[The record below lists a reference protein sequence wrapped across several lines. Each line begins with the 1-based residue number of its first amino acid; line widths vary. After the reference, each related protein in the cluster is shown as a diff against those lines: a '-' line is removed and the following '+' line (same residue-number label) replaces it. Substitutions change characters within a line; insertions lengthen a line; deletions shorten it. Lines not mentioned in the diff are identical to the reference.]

1 MIAQVVRN
9 LCGGVDFPGQ
19 VPGVL
24 DYSAPDKLWYGLPGV
39 PNGWMFARGSITI
52 IFGRSYMNHSRTF
65 IAAFAGVVS
74 MLALAPF
81 ANVEGAQHKWKVQNL
96 YAPGTTVYKDFQA
109 FAARVKEATKGE
121 VEIET
126 FPVAT
131 IVPQAEALDAIQ
143 AGLLDGAAG
152 TMAYQGGK
160 EPAAA
165 FWDMT
170 AAYDNPLHL
179 LMWYRQGGGMEIMNK
194 IAAKWNAV
202 FLGPIILGLES
213 IPSKKPIRSI
223 ADFKGV
229 KMRAPDGIPAEIFSM
244 LGASVSVMPGTEVY
258 TALDTGKIEATDW
271 GTLSVNDEA
280 GYNRIAPY
288 AIYPGIHSM
297 NSVDFVLSKR
307 KWNALSAEQKAI
319 VTVAVDEWSLRT
331 WMSQELE
338 DRKAVSRRD
347 PATLIQWGEKEK
359 AELRKV
365 AQKVWLKWS
374 TKSPLAKEI
383 YESQTKFLKSIG
395 KL

>member
-1 MIAQVVRN
+1 MN
-9 LCGGVDFPGQ
+9 G
-19 VPGVL
+19 
-24 DYSAPDKLWYGLPGV
+24 SAKF
-39 PNGWMFARGSITI
+39 MAR
-52 IFGRSYMNHSRTF
+52 
-65 IAAFAGVVS
+65 AAALILSAG
-74 MLALAPF
+74 LALTA
-81 ANVEGAQHKWKVQNL
+81 AAQSQHKWKVQNL
-96 YAPGTTVYKDFQA
+96 YGPTTTVYKDFQA
-109 FAARVKEATKGE
+109 FAARVKEATGGQ
-121 VEIET
+121 VDIQT

-131 IVPQAEALDAIQ
+131 IVPQAEALDAIN
-143 AGLLDGAAG
+143 AGLLDGAVG

-179 LMWYRQGGGMEIMNK
+179 LMWYRQGGGMAIMNK

-202 FLGPIILGLES
+202 FLGPVILGLES

-223 ADFKGV
+223 ADFRGV
-229 KMRAPDGIPAEIFSM
+229 KMRAPDGIPAEIFAK

-297 NSVDFVLSKR
+297 NSVDFVLSR
-307 KWNALSAEQKAI
+307 RRWNELSAEQKAV
-319 VTVAVDEWSLRT
+319 VTAAVDEWCLRT

-338 DRKAVSRRD
+338 DRKAVAKRD
-347 PATLIQWGEKEK
+347 PKTLVAWGEKEK
-359 AELRKV
+359 ADFRKV
-365 AQKVWLKWS
+365 AQGVWQKWS
-374 TKSPLAKEI
+374 KKSLLAKEI
-383 YESQTKFLKSIG
+383 YESQVKYLTSIG

>member
-1 MIAQVVRN
+1 MIRA
-9 LCGGVDFPGQ
+9 LKL
-19 VPGVL
+19 VPAFV
-24 DYSAPDKLWYGLPGV
+24 
-39 PNGWMFARGSITI
+39 
-52 IFGRSYMNHSRTF
+52 
-65 IAAFAGVVS
+65 AFALVA
-74 MLALAPF
+74 ALILVGSASAAEP
-81 ANVEGAQHKWKVQNL
+81 QHKWKVQNL
-96 YAPGTTVYKDFQA
+96 YGPSTTVYKDFQA

-121 VEIET
+121 VDIQT

-131 IVPQAEALDAIQ
+131 IVPQAEALDAIK
-143 AGLLDGAAG
+143 AGLLDGAVG

-194 IAAKWNAV
+194 IAAKWDAV

-229 KMRAPDGIPAEIFSM
+229 KMRAPDGIPAEIFAK

-297 NSVDFVLSKR
+297 NSIDFVISKR
-307 KWNALSAEQKAI
+307 KWNALSVEQKAI
-319 VTVAVDEWSLRT
+319 ITAAVDEWCMRT
-331 WMSQELE
+331 WMDQELE
-338 DRKAVSRRD
+338 DRKAAAKRD
-347 PATLIQWGEKEK
+347 PKTLVPWGEKEK
-359 AELRKV
+359 GDFRKI
-365 AQKVWLKWS
+365 AQSVWEKWS

-383 YESQTKFLKSIG
+383 YESQVTFLKSIG

>member
-1 MIAQVVRN
+1 V
-9 LCGGVDFPGQ
+9 G
-19 VPGVL
+19 
-24 DYSAPDKLWYGLPGV
+24 
-39 PNGWMFARGSITI
+39 
-52 IFGRSYMNHSRTF
+52 
-65 IAAFAGVVS
+65 
-74 MLALAPF
+74 LALAGTAMP
-81 ANVEGAQHKWKVQNL
+81 AAAQHKWKVQNL
-96 YAPGTTVYKDFQA
+96 YGPNTTVYKDFQV
-109 FAARVKEATKGE
+109 FAARIKEATSGA
-121 VEIET
+121 VDIQP

-131 IVPQAEALDAIQ
+131 IVPQAEALDAIK
-143 AGLLDGAAG
+143 AGLLDGAVG

-165 FWDMT
+165 FWDLT
-170 AAYDNPLHL
+170 AGYDNPLHL
-179 LMWYRQGGGMEIMNK
+179 MMWYRQGGGNEVMNK

-202 FLGPIILGLES
+202 FLGPVILGLES

-229 KMRAPDGIPAEIFSM
+229 KMRAPDGIPAEIFAK

-307 KWNALSAEQKAI
+307 KWDALSPQQKAI
-319 VTVAVDEWSLRT
+319 VLTAVDEWSLRT
-331 WMSQELE
+331 WMDQEQD
-338 DRKAVSRRD
+338 DRKAAAKRD
-347 PATLIQWGEKEK
+347 PSTLVQWGEKEK
-359 AELRKV
+359 AEFRKV
-365 AQKVWLKWS
+365 AEQVWEKWS
-374 TKSPLAKEI
+374 KKSPLAKEI
-383 YESQTKFLKSIG
+383 YESQVKFLKSIG

>member
-1 MIAQVVRN
+1 VV
-9 LCGGVDFPGQ
+9 G
-19 VPGVL
+19 
-24 DYSAPDKLWYGLPGV
+24 
-39 PNGWMFARGSITI
+39 
-52 IFGRSYMNHSRTF
+52 
-65 IAAFAGVVS
+65 
-74 MLALAPF
+74 LALAGAAAP
-81 ANVEGAQHKWKVQNL
+81 AAAQHKWKVQNL
-96 YAPGTTVYKDFQA
+96 YGPNTTVYKDFQT
-109 FAARVKEATKGE
+109 FAARVKEATNGA
-121 VEIET
+121 VAIET

-131 IVPQAEALDAIQ
+131 IVPQAEALDAIK
-143 AGLLDGAAG
+143 AGLLDGAVG

-165 FWDMT
+165 FWDLT
-170 AAYDNPLHL
+170 AGYDNPLHL
-179 LMWYRQGGGMEIMNK
+179 MMWYRQGGGNEVMNK

-202 FLGPIILGLES
+202 FLGPVILGLES

-229 KMRAPDGIPAEIFSM
+229 KMRAPDGIPAEIFAK

-307 KWNALSAEQKAI
+307 KWDALSAQQKA
-319 VTVAVDEWSLRT
+319 TVLAAVDEWSLRT
-331 WMSQELE
+331 WMSQEQD
-338 DRKAVSRRD
+338 DRKAAAKRD
-347 PATLIQWGEKEK
+347 PNTLVQWGEKEK
-359 AELRKV
+359 AEFRKV
-365 AQKVWLKWS
+365 AEQVWEKWS
-374 TKSPLAKEI
+374 KKSPLAKEI
-383 YESQTKFLKSIG
+383 YESQVKFLKSIG

>member
-1 MIAQVVRN
+1 M
-9 LCGGVDFPGQ
+9 G
-19 VPGVL
+19 
-24 DYSAPDKLWYGLPGV
+24 
-39 PNGWMFARGSITI
+39 
-52 IFGRSYMNHSRTF
+52 
-65 IAAFAGVVS
+65 
-74 MLALAPF
+74 LALAGTAMP
-81 ANVEGAQHKWKVQNL
+81 AAAQHKWKVQNL
-96 YAPGTTVYKDFQA
+96 YGPNTTVYKDFQV
-109 FAARVKEATKGE
+109 FAARVKEATSGA
-121 VEIET
+121 VDIQP

-131 IVPQAEALDAIQ
+131 IVPQAEALDAIK
-143 AGLLDGAAG
+143 AGLLDGAVG

-165 FWDMT
+165 FWDLT
-170 AAYDNPLHL
+170 AGYDNPLHL
-179 LMWYRQGGGMEIMNK
+179 MMWYRQGGGNEVMNK

-202 FLGPIILGLES
+202 FLGPVILGLES

-229 KMRAPDGIPAEIFSM
+229 KMRAPDGIPAEIFAK

-307 KWNALSAEQKAI
+307 KWDALSPQQKAI
-319 VTVAVDEWSLRT
+319 VLAAVDEWSLRT
-331 WMSQELE
+331 WMDQEQD
-338 DRKAVSRRD
+338 DRKAAAKRD
-347 PATLIQWGEKEK
+347 PSTLVQWGEKEK
-359 AELRKV
+359 AEFRKV
-365 AQKVWLKWS
+365 AEQVWEKWS
-374 TKSPLAKEI
+374 KKSPLAKEI
-383 YESQTKFLKSIG
+383 YESQAKFLKSIG

>member
-1 MIAQVVRN
+1 MLRT
-9 LCGGVDFPGQ
+9 L
-19 VPGVL
+19 
-24 DYSAPDKLWYGLPGV
+24 KLVNVCAAFTLL
-39 PNGWMFARGSITI
+39 AGSIQSATV
-52 IFGRSYMNHSRTF
+52 NAT
-65 IAAFAGVVS
+65 
-74 MLALAPF
+74 
-81 ANVEGAQHKWKVQNL
+81 EHKWKVQNL
-96 YAPGTTVYKDFQA
+96 YGPNTTVYKDFQA
-109 FAARVKEATKGE
+109 FTARVREATKGE
-121 VEIET
+121 VDIQA

-131 IVPQAEALDAIQ
+131 IVPQAEALDAIK
-143 AGLLDGAAG
+143 AGLLDGAVG

-194 IAAKWNAV
+194 IAAKWDAV

-213 IPSKKPIRSI
+213 IPSKKPIHSI
-223 ADFKGV
+223 AEFKGV
-229 KMRAPDGIPAEIFSM
+229 KMRAPDGIPAEIFAK

-297 NSVDFVLSKR
+297 NSVDFVISKR
-307 KWNALSAEQKAI
+307 KWNALSAEQKAV
-319 VTVAVDEWSLRT
+319 VTAAVDEWCLRT
-331 WMSQELE
+331 WMDQELE
-338 DRKAVSRRD
+338 DRRAIAKRD
-347 PATLIQWGEKEK
+347 PKTLVPWGEKEK
-359 AELRKV
+359 AEFRMV
-365 AQKVWLKWS
+365 SQSVWEKWS
-374 TKSPLAKEI
+374 KKSPLAKEI
-383 YESQTKFLKSIG
+383 YESQVKFLKSIG

>member
-1 MIAQVVRN
+1 MTDSLRTVCSLRILWRFAACWALLAITLNPLVAQ
-9 LCGGVDFPGQ
+9 
-19 VPGVL
+19 
-24 DYSAPDKLWYGLPGV
+24 
-39 PNGWMFARGSITI
+39 
-52 IFGRSYMNHSRTF
+52 
-65 IAAFAGVVS
+65 
-74 MLALAPF
+74 
-81 ANVEGAQHKWKVQNL
+81 AQHKWKVQNL
-96 YAPGTTVYKDFQA
+96 YGPSTSVYKDFEA
-109 FAARVKEATKGE
+109 FAARVKQATNGQ
-121 VEIET
+121 VEIQA

-131 IVPQAEALDAIQ
+131 IVPQAEALDAIK
-143 AGLLDGAAG
+143 AGLLDGAVG

-170 AAYDNPLHL
+170 AAYDHPLHL

-194 IAAKWNAV
+194 IAAKWDAV

-229 KMRAPDGIPAEIFSM
+229 KMRAPDGIPAEIFAK

-297 NSVDFVLSKR
+297 NSVDFVLNKK
-307 KWNALSAEQKAI
+307 KWNTLTPEQKAI
-319 VTVAVDEWSLRT
+319 VTAAVDEWCLRT
-331 WMSQELE
+331 WMDQELE
-338 DRKAVSRRD
+338 DRLAVAKRD
-347 PATLIQWGEKEK
+347 PKTLVPWGEKEK
-359 AELRKV
+359 SDFRKV
-365 AQKVWLKWS
+365 AREVWEKWS
-374 TKSPLAKEI
+374 KKSKLATEI
-383 YESQTKFLKSIG
+383 YESQLKFLKSLG
-395 KL
+395 KF

>member
-1 MIAQVVRN
+1 MIRSLTHV
-9 LCGGVDFPGQ
+9 
-19 VPGVL
+19 
-24 DYSAPDKLWYGLPGV
+24 
-39 PNGWMFARGSITI
+39 ARS
-52 IFGRSYMNHSRTF
+52 
-65 IAAFAGVVS
+65 AGVAILAGL
-74 MLALAPF
+74 MLASVAD
-81 ANVEGAQHKWKVQNL
+81 AAQHKWKVQNL
-96 YAPGTTVYKDFQA
+96 YAPNTTVYKDFQA
-109 FAARVKEATKGE
+109 FAARVKEATNGE
-121 VEIET
+121 VEIQA

-131 IVPQAEALDAIQ
+131 IVPQAEALDAIK
-143 AGLLDGAAG
+143 AGLLDGAVG

-179 LMWYRQGGGMEIMNK
+179 LMWYRQGGGMEVMNK
-194 IAAKWNAV
+194 ISAKWDAV
-202 FLGPIILGLES
+202 FLGPVILGLES

-229 KMRAPDGIPAEIFSM
+229 KMRAPDGIPAEIFAM

-297 NSVDFVLSKR
+297 NSIDFVLNKR

-319 VTVAVDEWSLRT
+319 VTAAVDEWSLRT
-331 WMSQELE
+331 WMSQEFE
-338 DRKAVSRRD
+338 DRKAVAKRD
-347 PATLIQWGEKEK
+347 PATLIPWGEKEK
-359 AELRKV
+359 AEFRTV
-365 AQKVWLKWS
+365 AQKVWQKWS
-374 TKSPLAKEI
+374 KKSPLAKEI

>member
-1 MIAQVVRN
+1 MI
-9 LCGGVDFPGQ
+9 
-19 VPGVL
+19 
-24 DYSAPDKLWYGLPGV
+24 YSRRIMRCASLMAW
-39 PNGWMFARGSITI
+39 
-52 IFGRSYMNHSRTF
+52 
-65 IAAFAGVVS
+65 
-74 MLALAPF
+74 MLALCTVASGVQ
-81 ANVEGAQHKWKVQNL
+81 AQQHKWKVQHL
-96 YAPGTTVYKDFQA
+96 YAPNTTVYKDFQA

-121 VEIET
+121 VDIQA

-152 TMAYQGGK
+152 VMAYQGGK

-170 AAYDNPLHL
+170 AAYDHPLHL
-179 LMWYRQGGGMEIMNK
+179 MMWYRQGGGMEVMNK
-194 IAAKWNAV
+194 IAAKWNAI
-202 FLGPIILGLES
+202 FLGPILLGPES

-229 KMRAPDGIPAEIFSM
+229 KMRAPDGIPAEIFAS

-280 GYNRIAPY
+280 GYNRIAPF

-297 NSVDFVLSKR
+297 NSVDFVVAKR

-319 VTVAVDEWSLRT
+319 VTAAVDEWCLRS
-331 WMSQELE
+331 WMSQEQE
-338 DRKAVSRRD
+338 DRKAAAKRK
-347 PATLIQWGEKEK
+347 PETLVQWGEKER
-359 AELRKV
+359 AEFRN
-365 AQKVWLKWS
+365 ASQKVWQKWS
-374 TKSPLAKEI
+374 KKSPLAKEI
-383 YESQTKFLKSIG
+383 YESQTRFLKSIG